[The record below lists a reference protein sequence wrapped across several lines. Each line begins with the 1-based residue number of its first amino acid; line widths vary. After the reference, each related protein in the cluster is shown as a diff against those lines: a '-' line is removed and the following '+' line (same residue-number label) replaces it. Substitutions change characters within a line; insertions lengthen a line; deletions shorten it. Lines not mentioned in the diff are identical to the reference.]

1 MEAWQDRMQPVAP
14 DLLESQVREN
24 KVSCELTIQYIPLF
38 ILCVLQFVYA
48 NLVQEVSFR
57 KVLFC
62 QWTQFCKNV
71 QTICTNNCQGLLVL
85 GFSCPERCFKIF
97 IIVKKISRSIDDL
110 APYFSCWMISYIFL
124 FVVFPRRGSS
134 VQGQDRRL

>member
-1 MEAWQDRMQPVAP
+1 MRKVSLCHKRKIIQILFFHLIIFFCQVLTRKGQLEELYVDNQELEAKRREVEAWLARMEAWQDRMQPVAP

-62 QWTQFCKNV
+62 QWT
-71 QTICTNNCQGLLVL
+71 
-85 GFSCPERCFKIF
+85 
-97 IIVKKISRSIDDL
+97 
-110 APYFSCWMISYIFL
+110 
-124 FVVFPRRGSS
+124 
-134 VQGQDRRL
+134 